1 MMSSSDLTKM
11 IIDSL
16 SDGYDDEEL
25 REEAGRELYNEIS
38 QLPGSSVI
46 RTVIRRLCER
56 IEDLEGEETMAK
68 LFKVTYIETFKKS
81 YVIEAESQ
89 EEAEEKANIL
99 AEQCEIPID
108 NADDFDHWDLEVGKE
123 TTEDEAIYYDRL
135 ETEE

>member
-56 IEDLEGEETMAK
+56 IEDLEGE
-68 LFKVTYIETFKKS
+68 
-81 YVIEAESQ
+81 
-89 EEAEEKANIL
+89 
-99 AEQCEIPID
+99 
-108 NADDFDHWDLEVGKE
+108 
-123 TTEDEAIYYDRL
+123 
-135 ETEE
+135 